1 MLFEQFQKA
10 FGKPKELTGLGIYN
24 SELINSK
31 SLRLF
36 EREVGGGIFAD
47 GLISILSVREQV
59 NSLGGW
65 ENYLPKGMKLFGT
78 SVFGFLMLTSGED
91 LYLIN
96 TQYGEIVES
105 DYSLM
110 EFINDLGNIE
120 TMEEIINAPRFKLWK
135 SVGIKLLPKQVLC
148 PTPAITLDG
157 TWDISALRPM
167 NFELYLSFT
176 GGLFSINGEMPAEVI
191 RLGT

>member
-10 FGKPKELTGLGIYN
+10 FGKPKELTRVGINNLGLSN
-24 SELINSK
+24 SE

-36 EREVGGGIFAD
+36 ESEIGGGIFAD

-59 NSLGGW
+59 NNLGGW
-65 ENYLPKGMKLFGT
+65 ENYLPKGMELFGT
-78 SVFGFLMLTSGED
+78 LVFGFLMLTSGED

-105 DYSLM
+105 DYSLI
-110 EFINDLGNIE
+110 EFINDLGNID
-120 TMEEIINAPRFKLWK
+120 TMEEIISAPRFELWK
-135 SVGIKLLPKQVLC
+135 SFGIKLLPKQVLC
-148 PTPAITLDG
+148 PTPAIALGG
-157 TWDISALRPM
+157 TWDISALKPM

-176 GGLFSINGEMPAEVI
+176 GGLFSINGDMPAEVI